1 MAEGDHNT
9 RCTKKIVKILS
20 VIRILLGN
28 GTVKKFFM
36 TLKI

>member
-9 RCTKKIVKILS
+9 MCTKKIVKILS

-36 TLKI
+36 ALKI